1 VCVRA
6 NVCIHIYNT
15 YIQHRETSRGY
26 VCKTLYPF
34 HTPRILRHTRGF
46 KWRRGMMGIPKNV
59 CKCCTLYSLRST
71 KFPLWSRFPYRGKV
85 PHTRLYNVLIKT
97 AVVMCSCGASKGWSK
112 TCWELPWFFPARRG
126 IDGAK
131 SYQKLLQRIRLSLL
145 STWVSCSIPPAWGI
159 SVLNYSTKIKCVW
172 RDFGQ
177 TIGETGERAVDYI
190 NPETHH
196 ALP

>member
-1 VCVRA
+1 MCVRA
-6 NVCIHIYNT
+6 YIH
-15 YIQHRETSRGY
+15 IQHRETSRGY

-112 TCWELPWFFPARRG
+112 RAENHLGGCVRWHRG

-131 SYQKLLQRIRLSLL
+131 SYQKITPTHSPQSAFNMTIHVVL
-145 STWVSCSIPPAWGI
+145 IPPAWGI
-159 SVLNYSTKIKCVW
+159 QLLNYSVKNEFVRLKLCC
-172 RDFGQ
+172 Q
-177 TIGETGERAVDYI
+177 TIGKTGERAVDV
-190 NPETHH
+190 NPETKY
-196 ALP
+196 AQP